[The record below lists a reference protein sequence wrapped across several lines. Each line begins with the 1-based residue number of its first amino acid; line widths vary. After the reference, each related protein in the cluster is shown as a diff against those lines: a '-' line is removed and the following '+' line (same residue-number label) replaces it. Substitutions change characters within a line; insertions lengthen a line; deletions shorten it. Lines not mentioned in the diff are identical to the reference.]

1 MFHRGEIKMTID
13 AEEELFQN
21 YQRTRVELEEQKD
34 RVKEYL
40 RNGEDYT
47 QELLYQVRQVVGKR
61 ERSMDSLMDIQR
73 ELQRNEANYLEE
85 LTQERK
91 NLIQQ
96 QDEAES
102 DYRKKRQKL
111 IQQEG

>member
-21 YQRTRVELEEQKD
+21 YQRTGVELEEQKD

-111 IQQEG
+111 IQQGG

>member
-1 MFHRGEIKMTID
+1 MTID

-21 YQRTRVELEEQKD
+21 YQRTRVELEEQED

-40 RNGEDYT
+40 QNGEDYT

>member
-21 YQRTRVELEEQKD
+21 YQRTRVELEEQED

-102 DYRKKRQKL
+102 DYRKKRQEL